1 MLVMGDPT
9 AKEKGYRKETLGR
22 SGYFAIKISIFISIL
37 RFLPPKSL
45 IGEKCS
51 ILSCSATASVNVF
64 QHQPC

>member
-22 SGYFAIKISIFISIL
+22 SDYFTIKISVFISIHD
-37 RFLPPKSL
+37 FLPPKSL
-45 IGEKCS
+45 IGEKAS
-51 ILSCSATASVNVF
+51 ILSYSATASVNVF